1 MTGSLA
7 VKLTEVA
14 DVLQADVVA
23 GKMEPC
29 IKKHAAVTCGKG
41 ESIAIDPIR
50 VRRIQ
55 REGMP
60 EEDGSNLSGPQRE
73 SEMTSTA
80 GVYGVYGK
88 PPGLCGSLLEDNFI
102 EVAHKGMDCNKTT

>member
-29 IKKHAAVTCGKG
+29 IKEHAAVTCGED

-50 VRRIQ
+50 IRRIQ
-55 REGMP
+55 GEGMP
-60 EEDGSNLSGPQRE
+60 EKDSSNLSGPQRE
-73 SEMTSTA
+73 TEMT
-80 GVYGVYGK
+80 
-88 PPGLCGSLLEDNFI
+88 
-102 EVAHKGMDCNKTT
+102 